1 VKLAN
6 VIFIELEDVIRAHAE
21 ALAAFGGSN
30 GLRSEELLL
39 SAVMAPRATWDGAP
53 LYASLVEMAAA
64 YAYGVAQN
72 HPFVDG
78 NKRTAFIVAL
88 AFLEVNGVCLTLG
101 NAWVQNIERVAAG
114 EIGRAELVALLTTEM
129 PRHDPVAVE
138 P

>member
-1 VKLAN
+1 MRFADIV
-6 VIFIELEDVIRAHAE
+6 FIEPEDVARTHAD
-21 ALAAFGGSN
+21 ALAVFGGSD

-64 YAYGVAQN
+64 YAYGLAQN

-88 AFLEVNGVCLTLG
+88 VFLEVNGVTPLARSDATSSS
-101 NAWVQNIERVAAG
+101 RF
-114 EIGRAELVALLTTEM
+114 
-129 PRHDPVAVE
+129 
-138 P
+138 